1 MKKLLAAM
9 VLAGALQYAFAA
21 DSETIAI
28 VGAKAY
34 ITPGADPTLNATI
47 IIRGGRVEAAG
58 SGLPIPAGAQVI
70 HAEGKIV
77 TPGLMNSGTELG
89 LVESGSDDTTDR
101 AISSGPIGAAF
112 DVQYALNPNST
123 LFPLARADGLTRAV
137 TLPSASA
144 GAPFTGLGAVLRLS
158 EGAEILDRPR
168 AAMFAVT
175 GGMAASQVGGSRS
188 AQWVLLRNALD
199 EALRYMKSGQT
210 EKAEPGH
217 NQLLTRMNLEALVPV
232 IQGKVPLAISALRES
247 DIRQAIKLADD
258 YKLRVIICGADE
270 AWRVADLL
278 AMHKIPVVLNPFSD
292 IPATFDQIGARADN
306 AALLARAGVIISFS
320 VPGVHYSHN
329 AGLVAREAA
338 GIAVANGLTWNQALK
353 AVTVNPA
360 ETWGIS
366 DHYGTLE
373 PGRDADLVIW
383 SGDPFEPMSA
393 PEVVLVRGKRV
404 SLHTRQIELEERYSP
419 QHANDPW
426 PPAYR

>member
-1 MKKLLAAM
+1 VKKFLATA
-9 VLAGALQYAFAA
+9 VLVWTLQFAFAA
-21 DSETIAI
+21 EPETIAI

-34 ITPGADPTLNATI
+34 ITPGIEPTVNATI

-70 HAEGKIV
+70 HADGKIV

-101 AISSGPIGAAF
+101 AVSSGPIGAAF

-175 GGMAASQVGGSRS
+175 GGMAASQVRGSRS
-188 AQWVLLRNALD
+188 AQWILLRNALD
-199 EALRYMKSGQT
+199 ETLRYVKLGPA
-210 EKAEPGH
+210 ERAEPGR
-217 NQLLTRMNLEALVPV
+217 NQLLNRMNLEALVPV
-232 IQGKVPLAISALRES
+232 VEGKVPLAITAFRES
-247 DIRQAIKLADD
+247 DIRQGIKLAED
-258 YKLRVIICGADE
+258 YKLRVVICGADE
-270 AWRVADLL
+270 GWRVADLL
-278 AMHKIPVVLNPFSD
+278 AAHKIPVVLNPFAD

-306 AALLARAGVIISFS
+306 AALLARAGVVISFS

-329 AGLVAREAA
+329 AGLVVREAA

-360 ETWGIS
+360 ATWDIS
-366 DHYGTLE
+366 NHYGTLE

-383 SGDPFEPMSA
+383 DGDPFEPVSA
-393 PEVVLVRGKRV
+393 PEVVFVRGKRV
-404 SLHTRQIELEERYSP
+404 SLQTRQIELQERYSP